1 MILMKRILRKYMK
14 IEIAHEHE
22 IISSLDNDEFLNELM
37 SFAENNPEFL
47 RIVGKNK
54 LKARNYVGL
63 IKTKSG
69 VLEIYPKVSKPSN
82 EIMPRIDLSKA
93 YELKDEMFKDCKE
106 RELNPKQLL
115 LELLRTLQKSPF
127 KKSLKATLKDEKMS
141 LFEVFVEMFLEE
153 LFVLL
158 NKGLMSD
165 YIKIAENRTTL
176 KGKLLFNE
184 NLKHNL
190 IHKER
195 FFTEND
201 EYIIDNAINQTIKT
215 TLFHLKKLSQNKK
228 ILKYLKTFDDIS
240 LIDIKKCEF
249 SVKNK
254 HYSYY
259 ENILLWCK
267 LFLNGF
273 SFTPFAGD
281 NNAYALL
288 FDMNRLFEDYVAFM
302 LKKHNPNIKISA
314 QLLKKHL
321 IKDGQ
326 NERCLM
332 RPDILIEL
340 KDKTII
346 TDTKYKIINKL
357 SDISQADLY
366 QLFAYAIAFKV
377 SEVWLIYPLFD
388 GSLGYKTLEY
398 NLDYFNTKI
407 KLQIL
412 FAPLG

>member
-1 MILMKRILRKYMK
+1 MANK
-14 IEIAHEHE
+14 IAHEHE

-37 SFAENNPEFL
+37 SFAENNPKFL
-47 RIVGKNK
+47 KIVGKNK

-184 NLKHNL
+184 NLKIGRAH
-190 IHKER
+190 
-195 FFTEND
+195 
-201 EYIIDNAINQTIKT
+201 
-215 TLFHLKKLSQNKK
+215 
-228 ILKYLKTFDDIS
+228 
-240 LIDIKKCEF
+240 
-249 SVKNK
+249 V
-254 HYSYY
+254 
-259 ENILLWCK
+259 
-267 LFLNGF
+267 
-273 SFTPFAGD
+273 
-281 NNAYALL
+281 
-288 FDMNRLFEDYVAFM
+288 
-302 LKKHNPNIKISA
+302 
-314 QLLKKHL
+314 
-321 IKDGQ
+321 
-326 NERCLM
+326 
-332 RPDILIEL
+332 
-340 KDKTII
+340 
-346 TDTKYKIINKL
+346 
-357 SDISQADLY
+357 
-366 QLFAYAIAFKV
+366 
-377 SEVWLIYPLFD
+377 
-388 GSLGYKTLEY
+388 
-398 NLDYFNTKI
+398 
-407 KLQIL
+407 
-412 FAPLG
+412 